1 MSIFIE
7 IVKTQEDLDAI
18 LNLRSAVFID
28 EQLVPEEEEID
39 DLDTLQSI
47 VDDQV
52 IHIIAKEHNQ
62 VLGTAR
68 MFVENRSAISSSQ
81 ETDLHIGRV
90 AVRYDARKTDSLSAS
105 ASVRVLRKIRLP
117 STRQD
122 IFRRRDRT
130 PRHGHPSL
138 WITGV
143 TFL

>member
-90 AVRYDARKTDSLSAS
+90 AVRYDCLLYTSPSPRDLSTSRMPSS
-105 ASVRVLRKIRLP
+105 A
-117 STRQD
+117 
-122 IFRRRDRT
+122 
-130 PRHGHPSL
+130 
-138 WITGV
+138 
-143 TFL
+143 